1 MKYIKLLL
9 CFFIAINIYAQTD
22 KYTPELLWKLGRVS
36 EPELSPDGK
45 TVLFG
50 VTFYKLEENKGNRD
64 LFIVP
69 STGGAMKRL
78 TDTKHNEINAV
89 WRPDGK
95 KIGFISSEG
104 GSMQI
109 WEMNPD
115 GSEKNQIS
123 NFNGGI
129 NGFIYSPAMNYIL
142 FVSDVKLDKT
152 ANDIHPDLPLANAK
166 IIDDLM
172 YRHWDD
178 WHDYSYSHIFIVN
191 YNNGSLGIPED
202 IMDNERYDS
211 PISAFGG
218 MEQITFSPDGNY
230 IAYTCKKLSGKEDAV
245 STNSDIFLYDIKNKA
260 TVNLSETMEGYDF
273 NPSFSPDGTKLIW
286 LSMKTPG
293 FESDK
298 KRIILMDLNT
308 KKVKDNTENFDQS
321 SDNLIWSEDS
331 RKIYFISGI
340 NATFQIYSSDINTKY
355 NKSNNKWMA
364 RL

>member
-9 CFFIAINIYAQTD
+9 CFFITINIYAQTD

-69 STGGAMKRL
+69 STGGAMKHL

-123 NFNGGI
+123 NFNRGI

-308 KKVKDNTENFDQS
+308 KKVKNITKNFDQS